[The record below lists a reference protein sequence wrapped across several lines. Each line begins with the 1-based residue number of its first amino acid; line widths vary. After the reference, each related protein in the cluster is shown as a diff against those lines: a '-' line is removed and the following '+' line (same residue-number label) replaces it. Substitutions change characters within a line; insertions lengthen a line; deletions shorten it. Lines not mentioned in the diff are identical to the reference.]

1 MSGFL
6 LPKALL
12 QLCQLSVRLKFILL
26 LAMEMAISLFH
37 EKLQKV
43 IANNCSLCRHYKV
56 SQKFNLQN
64 PWLVVTVLACH
75 AILNTNKQYC
85 FLNLF
90 LRKKLVMEI
99 PYTPHAIHT
108 IPQLFFYQKFYPN
121 VYVKLCFL
129 QSMPVSTTF
138 HACWTYKTIY
148 FLNFGVVMLLHFYRR
163 VC

>member
-12 QLCQLSVRLKFILL
+12 QLCQLSLKLKFILL

-43 IANNCSLCRHYKV
+43 IANNCSLYRHYKV

-75 AILNTNKQYC
+75 AILNTNKQYF

-90 LRKKLVMEI
+90 LRKISVGDSIHSPSNLYYPLAILVLEI
-99 PYTPHAIHT
+99 
-108 IPQLFFYQKFYPN
+108 L
-121 VYVKLCFL
+121 
-129 QSMPVSTTF
+129 S
-138 HACWTYKTIY
+138 
-148 FLNFGVVMLLHFYRR
+148 
-163 VC
+163 